1 MRAIPRCAQIWQCVG
16 WFKVTFFSF
25 FTTSFAGLLCKTSR
39 SHEHVDPVLNSER
52 DSPTLTGKAEEND
65 KPAEKEGDGLSD
77 EKEEE
82 DTRSSCV
89 SLGDSC
95 DTGELKV
102 HVIH

>member
-1 MRAIPRCAQIWQCVG
+1 M
-16 WFKVTFFSF
+16 
-25 FTTSFAGLLCKTSR
+25 
-39 SHEHVDPVLNSER
+39 LNSER

-65 KPAEKEGDGLSD
+65 KPAEKEGDGLTD

-95 DTGELKV
+95 DTGEFKV